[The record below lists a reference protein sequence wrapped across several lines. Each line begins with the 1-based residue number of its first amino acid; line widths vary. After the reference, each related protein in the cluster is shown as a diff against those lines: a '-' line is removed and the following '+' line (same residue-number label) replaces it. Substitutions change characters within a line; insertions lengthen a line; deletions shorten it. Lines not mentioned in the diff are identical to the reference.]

1 MILPSLPSPLL
12 LETQSSCIAWLG
24 FAYATVDD
32 FLRTIKYDGVLITTE
47 ASILLTNLR
56 VWLYLNYQTEHTKR
70 QDRRRRKVCCARAA
84 FCYTKYENVRKQL
97 HYDKVART
105 LDIMRQTSPLH
116 QSPVTTM

>member
-1 MILPSLPSPLL
+1 MVLSSLPSPLL

-32 FLRTIKYDGVLITTE
+32 FLRTIRCDGVLITTE

-56 VWLYLNYQTEHTKR
+56 VWLYLNYHTEHAKR
-70 QDRRRRKVCCARAA
+70 QDRRRRRVCSARAA

-105 LDIMRQTSPLH
+105 LDIMRQTSSLH
-116 QSPVTTM
+116 QSPVTTL